1 MLQLIC
7 HPQTPAITVE
17 AIEVHTERLE
27 NGRLWFRYHVEGTL
41 DALELDEPR
50 SPERTDGL
58 WESTCFEAFLRVSG
72 DTAYLEY
79 NFAPSGRWAAY
90 AFTDYRTDGTDL
102 DVVTAPEIL
111 LDASQGYFAVET
123 EIILSLHWQGEAIE
137 MNLTAVIEE
146 TDGTKSYWAL
156 THPPGKPDFHHRD
169 CFALKLEAPSAP

>member
-27 NGRLWFRYHVEGTL
+27 NGRLWFRYYVEGKL
-41 DALELDEPR
+41 DALELDKPQ

-58 WESTCFEAFLRVSG
+58 WKSTCFEAFLRRSG
-72 DTAYLEY
+72 DTPYLEY

-90 AFTDYRTDGTDL
+90 AFTDYRTHGTDL

-111 LDASQGYFAVET
+111 LDASQGHFAVET
-123 EIILSLHWQGEAIE
+123 EIILPLHWQGETIE

-156 THPPGKPDFHHRD
+156 AHPPGKPDFHHRD
-169 CFALKLEAPSAP
+169 CFAFKLEAPSAT